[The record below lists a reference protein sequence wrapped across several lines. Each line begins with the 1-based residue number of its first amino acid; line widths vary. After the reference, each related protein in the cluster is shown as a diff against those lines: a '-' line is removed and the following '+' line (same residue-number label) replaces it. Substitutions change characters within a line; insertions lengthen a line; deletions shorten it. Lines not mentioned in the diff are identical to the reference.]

1 MTWTVSEDEITTA
14 TAEKFVD
21 IIPALLRA
29 TASDRIPRINRD
41 GDHRT
46 GGEPSGIMADKL
58 LDRAYNEELWVR
70 EAYNRIVG
78 HDRYPCAWCG
88 SCKRDA
94 KTDRCPGTCDA
105 CKAEA

>member
-1 MTWTVSEDEITTA
+1 MVWTVLEDNTPTA

-29 TASDRIPRINRD
+29 MASDHIPRITRD

-58 LDRAYNEELWVR
+58 LDRAYNEDIRVH
-70 EAYNRIVG
+70 EAYKRIVG

-88 SCKRDA
+88 ACKRDA
-94 KTDRCPGTCDA
+94 KTDRCPGSCEA